1 MAEAPLLQAASS
13 ELRNGATPTIAE
25 LQDDEGRVAMRAKS
39 TEELVLA
46 MFVYGL
52 CMVPG
57 LVSITPPIIQT
68 AEALHLQAPLYW
80 IIKRTVFRHFCGGE
94 TPDECVASMDR
105 LAESGINCILDLSIE
120 ADLHID
126 DKKAEDQS
134 YFPLQEN
141 RADIVLDMTK
151 ECLRTAAAASSS
163 GAFVA
168 VKVTAFAPPELLL
181 RLNTVLL
188 QLEQGFDAW
197 QRGDGTIDS
206 EGLRQMAEHVL
217 PPPKS
222 IEQQIRREALLVQV
236 MTPLDQIQTAQFFDP
251 QGPHRDIWW
260 ETHEEQAE
268 MTPLTPEELAAYDR
282 MVERLERVCDFAH
295 NNHVGIMVDAEQSY
309 FQEAIDHVAVNLQ
322 AKYNRRDDRAHT
334 PTVYNTYQM
343 YTKAAQRK
351 LERDVERARRQNFAF
366 AAKLVRGAYM
376 VMERK
381 RAAQLGYPSPIHD
394 TLTDTHASF
403 DGGVKYL
410 LDELRE
416 FYDATGEPISDTT
429 SPIVFM
435 VASHNRNSIIQT
447 VREMEKHKISPRAGV
462 VHFGQL
468 FGMQDQIS
476 YTLGKYNYSIYKYLP
491 YGKIEE
497 VMPYLLRRAQEN
509 SSIMGGVGKEIT
521 LMWSEVKERLFGPKQ
536 KPKLVTITPQVDGTP
551 GDVDVEVTSTSADTA

>member
-1 MAEAPLLQAASS
+1 MHRPLHRLVMRPIVRPFASRPAAPLCRKKPPPLITGSRSFASFRQALPPPPPRHSISKRFYKSASFGIGLGAISYLCYQGIDPSSAWHYGPLRLVMAEAPMLQMTGG
-13 ELRNGATPTIAE
+13 EPRNGVTATIAE

-57 LVSITPPIIQT
+57 LVNITPPIIQA
-68 AEALHLQAPLYW
+68 AEALHLQMPLYW

-120 ADLHID
+120 ADLHMD
-126 DKKAEDQS
+126 DKKTEDQG
-134 YFPLQEN
+134 YFPLLEN
-141 RADIVLDMTK
+141 RADVVLDMTK

-197 QRGDGTIDS
+197 QLGDGTIDS

-222 IEQQIRREALLVQV
+222 IEQQVRREALLVQV
-236 MTPLDQIQTAQFFDP
+236 KTPLDHIQTAHFFDP

-260 ETHEEQAE
+260 ETHEEHPE

-282 MVERLERVCDFAH
+282 MVQRLERVCDFAH

-334 PTVYNTYQM
+334 PTVYNTC
-343 YTKAAQRK
+343 K
-351 LERDVERARRQNFAF
+351 
-366 AAKLVRGAYM
+366 
-376 VMERK
+376 
-381 RAAQLGYPSPIHD
+381 S
-394 TLTDTHASF
+394 
-403 DGGVKYL
+403 
-410 LDELRE
+410 
-416 FYDATGEPISDTT
+416 
-429 SPIVFM
+429 
-435 VASHNRNSIIQT
+435 VALKT
-447 VREMEKHKISPRAGV
+447 EK
-462 VHFGQL
+462 
-468 FGMQDQIS
+468 
-476 YTLGKYNYSIYKYLP
+476 
-491 YGKIEE
+491 
-497 VMPYLLRRAQEN
+497 
-509 SSIMGGVGKEIT
+509 
-521 LMWSEVKERLFGPKQ
+521 
-536 KPKLVTITPQVDGTP
+536 GTYINIR
-551 GDVDVEVTSTSADTA
+551 VI